1 MLEVFKLNFFD
12 SLFSDV
18 RAIRQNVF
26 IEEQGVNSS
35 KEQDKFEEEAVHYL
49 LRYNSNNVGAAR
61 RRATDNG
68 IKLERF
74 AILREYRGR
83 GMGKKL
89 VEEVLKDVEDS
100 KEQIYL
106 HAQIQVVDFYAN
118 LNFVKEGELFKEAGI
133 SHYKMTFKVP

>member
-1 MLEVFKLNFFD
+1 MLEVFKVNFFD

-18 RAIRQNVF
+18 RAIRKNVF

-35 KEQDKFEEEAVHYL
+35 KEQDEFEEEAIHYL
-49 LRYNSNNVGAAR
+49 LRQNNNNVGAAR

-74 AILREYRGR
+74 AILKEYRGR

-89 VEEVLKDVEDS
+89 VEEVLKDVEGS

-118 LNFVKEGELFKEAGI
+118 LNFVKEGEWFNEAGI
-133 SHYKMTFKVP
+133 SHYKMTFKLP

>member
-1 MLEVFKLNFFD
+1 MLEVYKVNFFD

-26 IEEQGVNSS
+26 IEEQGVDSS

-49 LRYNSNNVGAAR
+49 LRYNNNNVGAAR

-118 LNFVKEGELFKEAGI
+118 SNFVKEGELFKESGI